1 MLDLLLQ
8 GTANGLV
15 TGTVFAVI
23 AVGLTLVFGV
33 MRIVN
38 FAHGEFMMIAM
49 YIT

>member
-1 MLDLLLQ
+1 MDLLLQ
-8 GTANGLV
+8 GAANGLV
-15 TGTVFAVI
+15 TGAIFAVI

-38 FAHGEFMMIAM
+38 FAHGEFLMIAM